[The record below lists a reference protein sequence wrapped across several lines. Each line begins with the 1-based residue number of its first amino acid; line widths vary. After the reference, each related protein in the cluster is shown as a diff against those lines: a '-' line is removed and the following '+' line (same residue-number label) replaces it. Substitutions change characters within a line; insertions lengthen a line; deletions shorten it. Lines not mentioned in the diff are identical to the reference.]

1 MSSLPSILRHRTAI
15 RRYGHSRPI
24 SLARAHGLVVKGL
37 SVFDYGCGLGD
48 DVQMLRDAGIEA
60 DGWDPY
66 YRPDTSIR
74 GADCVNLGY
83 VLNVIEDA
91 GERERT
97 LRTAFDLAKRVLI
110 VSVRVDRS
118 LDDAI
123 EFADGC
129 LTNLGSFQ
137 KIYSQ
142 SELQDYLYS
151 VLGLRPL
158 MASLGVA
165 YVFKDEAAESDYLA
179 NISIAQPKRDR
190 VDQLNRF
197 SEDAIGKSYLQKARE
212 LARLPLPQEFPD
224 FPKLQELFGSQQRI
238 QRSASI
244 LLGPTALSEARE
256 LKRQDILTFVA
267 MMRLRGL
274 KIPPFRRLPRE
285 SQADIRALWPSYRAA
300 IEEGQAFLFQMGRPD
315 IVRSV
320 CGALKFGKKMP
331 EDYYIHRSVEQ
342 KLPPVLRLLVFAAQQ
357 VVGETAYDIVKL
369 SLDGRK
375 VSSLQYREF
384 DEVAHPELVF
394 SVRVYLPTASYTVR
408 DYSNSDNP
416 PILHRKEAFVD
427 PLCPKYGVF
436 SGLTRQEEA
445 LGLLSRADIGYRVGW
460 QALLSEKGLE
470 LKSHTVERAADAS

>member
-1 MSSLPSILRHRTAI
+1 
-15 RRYGHSRPI
+15 
-24 SLARAHGLVVKGL
+24 
-37 SVFDYGCGLGD
+37 
-48 DVQMLRDAGIEA
+48 MLKDAGVEA

-66 YRPDTSIR
+66 YRPDTPIL

-83 VLNVIEDA
+83 VLNVIENAD
-91 GERERT
+91 ERERT

-118 LDDAI
+118 LEDAT

-151 VLGLRPL
+151 VLGLRPF

-165 YVFKDEAAESDYLA
+165 YVFKDEATESDYLA

-197 SEDAIGKSYLQKARE
+197 SDNAMGKCYLQKARE
-212 LARLPLPQEFPD
+212 LGRLPLPQEFSD

-238 QRSASI
+238 ERSASI
-244 LLGPTALSEARE
+244 LLEPEAFSEARE
-256 LKRQDILTFVA
+256 LIREDILTFVA

-300 IEEGQAFLFQMGRPD
+300 IKEGQAFLFQMGKPD
-315 IVRSV
+315 LIRSV
-320 CGALKFGKKMP
+320 CGALTFGKKMP

-342 KLPPVLRLLVFAAQQ
+342 RLPAVLRLLVFAARQ
-357 VVGETAYDIVKL
+357 VVGETAYDIVKF

-375 VSSLQYREF
+375 LSFLQYREF
-384 DEVAHPELVF
+384 DELEHPELVF

-416 PILHRKEAFVD
+416 PILHRKETFVD
-427 PLCPKYGVF
+427 PLYPKFTVF
-436 SGLTRQEEA
+436 AELTRQEET
-445 LGLLSRADIGYRVGW
+445 LGLLSRADIGYRKGW
-460 QALLSEKGLE
+460 QALLSEKGLA
-470 LKSHTVERAADAS
+470 LKDHTVEKVADPS